1 MSKKKYSLKKP
12 AIRNYPTITAV
23 YGRSKSDNMNPN
35 LTTKPMTRQ
44 KKKRFGI
51 FKKNEEWKY
60 EYKHQWY

>member
-51 FKKNEEWKY
+51 FKKNEE
-60 EYKHQWY
+60 

>member
-12 AIRNYPTITAV
+12 TVRNYPTIIAV
-23 YGRSKSDNMNPN
+23 YGRSKNENVNSN

-51 FKKNEEWKY
+51 FKKSEE
-60 EYKHQWY
+60 